1 MVSLLTNPLAT
12 PTQLS
17 TSPSFLDGV
26 PSDLEASLLWAS
38 CTLIQSAGILLRLPQ
53 PTIATAT
60 ILLQRFYLIRSFL
73 SFPPLQSCH
82 AALYLASKLTEH
94 PIKPKKILAVTTYLT
109 RVASPSPI
117 SPPGSPSSS
126 SEEVD
131 PESYYIEPTALHYS
145 IQGLLNTETEILK
158 ALSFQTHCSLPYSL
172 VVTYLQALDC
182 LEKPVVKKAM
192 AYLNDALVSNCR
204 VYLTHQPNA
213 LAVAAIYLA
222 AREEGKKLPEEW
234 WMVFDADREDL
245 GFLCVAI
252 LGVEEEVR
260 RRREE
265 WSGVGGVWL
274 KEEVEREVKRR
285 GGE

>member
-1 MVSLLTNPLAT
+1 M
-12 PTQLS
+12 
-17 TSPSFLDGV
+17 
-26 PSDLEASLLWAS
+26 
-38 CTLIQSAGILLRLPQ
+38 
-53 PTIATAT
+53 
-60 ILLQRFYLIRSFL
+60 
-73 SFPPLQSCH
+73 
-82 AALYLASKLTEH
+82 
-94 PIKPKKILAVTTYLT
+94 
-109 RVASPSPI
+109 
-117 SPPGSPSSS
+117 
-126 SEEVD
+126 
-131 PESYYIEPTALHYS
+131 
-145 IQGLLNTETEILK
+145 
-158 ALSFQTHCSLPYSL
+158 
-172 VVTYLQALDC
+172 
-182 LEKPVVKKAM
+182 VKKAM